1 MTIDKVQSTPL
12 TPVVETKV
20 TKTAEEAGKALALGA
35 RRVVDSNQQA
45 STRSVVANEVVSLPV
60 KVSATAQ
67 QMMQSARLATD
78 VKESFD
84 AKKVE
89 RLRREIMEGRFP
101 IDEERLARKV
111 MELEQQLGDLGRE

>member
-1 MTIDKVQSTPL
+1 M
-12 TPVVETKV
+12 
-20 TKTAEEAGKALALGA
+20 
-35 RRVVDSNQQA
+35 
-45 STRSVVANEVVSLPV
+45 ANEVVSLPV

>member
-12 TPVVETKV
+12 TPVIETKV
-20 TKTAEEAGKALALGA
+20 TKTAEEADKARALGA
-35 RRVVDSNQQA
+35 RRAVDADQQA
-45 STRSVVANEVVSLPV
+45 STRSAVANEVVSLPV

-67 QMMQSARLATD
+67 QMVQAARLATD
-78 VKESFD
+78 GKESFD